1 MDINIL
7 MSALPLFI
15 LTKSEEGPDFCI
27 CIISATWFFLG
38 RCEHLFPQVGCQWM
52 MDQWNHS
59 TQVPPSVAAI
69 CWGHL
74 QSTGKECIH
83 ALSMDDSKAAA
94 SLKIP
99 WQHLQQVTKAA
110 TPQLPDN
117 LLATPSDSLF
127 HGHCYCYGTLQ
138 RSLVNPMSFKNFLT
152 LVTFL
157 LLEA

>member
-1 MDINIL
+1 

-27 CIISATWFFLG
+27 CIISVTWFFLG

-59 TQVPPSVAAI
+59 TQVPPSVAVI

-74 QSTGKECIH
+74 QRTGKECIH

-94 SLKIP
+94 SLKMP
-99 WQHLQQVTKAA
+99 WQHTPQVTKAA
-110 TPQLPDN
+110 TPELPDN
-117 LLATPSDSLF
+117 LLATHQILF
-127 HGHCYCYGTLQ
+127 STAMVTVMEPCRGALWIPWVSGT
-138 RSLVNPMSFKNFLT
+138 SW
-152 LVTFL
+152 L
-157 LLEA
+157 L